1 MDGTTTDHS
10 NVKHNQQYNGHT
22 QTHMKTDRLKKNVH
36 RGILHIEK
44 SLLLFIVAGTVWAA
58 GYDIIGMFS
67 TQGRME
73 LADLFLL
80 FIYAEILGMVGA
92 FYNDHRIPVTL
103 PIIIAITALT
113 RMIILTT
120 KGTDP
125 VNIVYESVGILVLAI
140 AAFILTQKD
149 RISLAKIGVDK

>member
-1 MDGTTTDHS
+1 MLLVESIIKGILVINNHQIKRT
-10 NVKHNQQYNGHT
+10 
-22 QTHMKTDRLKKNVH
+22 VH

-44 SLLLFIVAGTVWAA
+44 ALLLFIVAGTVYAA
-58 GYDIIGMFS
+58 GYDIYTMFS
-67 TQGRME
+67 TQGRMD

-120 KGTDP
+120 KGTEP
-125 VNIVYESVGILVLAI
+125 VNIIFESAGILILAV
-140 AAFILTQKD
+140 AAYVMTLKD
-149 RISLAKIGVDK
+149 KISLQKLKFKNGSKT

>member
-1 MDGTTTDHS
+1 MITGME
-10 NVKHNQQYNGHT
+10 VKKH
-22 QTHMKTDRLKKNVH
+22 VH

-58 GYDIIGMFS
+58 GFDIVHMFGS
-67 TQGRME
+67 QGKMA

-120 KGTDP
+120 KGTEP
-125 VNIVYESVGILVLAI
+125 VNIIYESVGILVLAFS
-140 AAFILTQKD
+140 AFIMSYKD
-149 RISLAKIGVDK
+149 KLSLEKITMRK

>member
-1 MDGTTTDHS
+1 MLI
-10 NVKHNQQYNGHT
+10 V
-22 QTHMKTDRLKKNVH
+22 MKKTVY

-58 GYDIIGMFS
+58 GYDIVGMFS

-80 FIYAEILGMVGA
+80 FIYAEILGMIGA

-113 RMIILTT
+113 RMLVLTT
-120 KGTDP
+120 KEGEA
-125 VNIVYESVGILVLAI
+125 VSIIYESAGILILAI
-140 AAFILTQKD
+140 AAFILTQKE
-149 RISLAKIGVDK
+149 RISLLKLGQKK

>member
-1 MDGTTTDHS
+1 M
-10 NVKHNQQYNGHT
+10 QMF
-22 QTHMKTDRLKKNVH
+22 MKKTVY

-44 SLLLFIVAGTVWAA
+44 ALLLFIVAGTVWAA
-58 GYDIIGMFS
+58 GYDIMGIFS

-113 RMIILTT
+113 RMLVLTT
-120 KGTDP
+120 KEGQA
-125 VNIVYESVGILVLAI
+125 ISIIYESAGILILAI
-140 AAFILTQKD
+140 AAFVLTTKE
-149 RISLAKIGVDK
+149 RISLLKLGEKK

>member
-1 MDGTTTDHS
+1 MIS
-10 NVKHNQQYNGHT
+10 NKF
-22 QTHMKTDRLKKNVH
+22 LKKNVY

-58 GYDIIGMFS
+58 GFDIVAMFS
-67 TQGRME
+67 TQGHME

-120 KGTDP
+120 KGTEP
-125 VNIVYESVGILVLAI
+125 VNIIYESVGILVLAI
-140 AAFILTQKD
+140 AAFILTQKE
-149 RISLAKIGVDK
+149 RISLAKIGVEK

>member
-1 MDGTTTDHS
+1 
-10 NVKHNQQYNGHT
+10 
-22 QTHMKTDRLKKNVH
+22 MKTNESLKRNVY

-58 GYDIIGMFS
+58 GFDIVAMF
-67 TQGRME
+67 TGQGKMA

-120 KGTDP
+120 KGTEP
-125 VNIVYESVGILVLAI
+125 INIIYESVGILVLAV

-149 RISLAKIGVDK
+149 RISLIKLEENK

>member
-1 MDGTTTDHS
+1 MLLVESIIKGILVINNHQIKRT
-10 NVKHNQQYNGHT
+10 
-22 QTHMKTDRLKKNVH
+22 VH

-44 SLLLFIVAGTVWAA
+44 ALLLFIVAGTVYAA
-58 GYDIIGMFS
+58 GYDIFTMFS
-67 TQGRME
+67 TQGRMD

-120 KGTDP
+120 KGTEP
-125 VNIVYESVGILVLAI
+125 VNIIFESAGILILAV
-140 AAFILTQKD
+140 AAYVMTLKD
-149 RISLAKIGVDK
+149 KISLQKLKFKNGSKT

>member
-1 MDGTTTDHS
+1 MLIVESIIKGILVINNHQIKRT
-10 NVKHNQQYNGHT
+10 
-22 QTHMKTDRLKKNVH
+22 VH

-44 SLLLFIVAGTVWAA
+44 ALLLFIVAGTVYAA
-58 GYDIIGMFS
+58 GYDIYTMFS
-67 TQGRME
+67 TQGRMD

-120 KGTDP
+120 KGTEP
-125 VNIVYESVGILVLAI
+125 VNIIFESAGILILAV
-140 AAFILTQKD
+140 AAYVMTLKD
-149 RISLAKIGVDK
+149 KISLQKLKFKNGSKT

>member
-1 MDGTTTDHS
+1 MIS
-10 NVKHNQQYNGHT
+10 NKF
-22 QTHMKTDRLKKNVH
+22 LKKNVY

-58 GYDIIGMFS
+58 GFDIVAMFS
-67 TQGRME
+67 TQGHME

-120 KGTDP
+120 KGTEP
-125 VNIVYESVGILVLAI
+125 VNIIYESAGILVLAI
-140 AAFILTQKD
+140 AAFILTQKE

>member
-1 MDGTTTDHS
+1 
-10 NVKHNQQYNGHT
+10 
-22 QTHMKTDRLKKNVH
+22 MKRTVY

-58 GYDIIGMFS
+58 GYDIVGMFS

-80 FIYAEILGMVGA
+80 FIYAEILGMIGA

-113 RMIILTT
+113 RMLVLTT
-120 KGTDP
+120 KEGEA
-125 VNIVYESVGILVLAI
+125 VSIIYESSGILILAI
-140 AAFILTQKD
+140 AAFVLTTKE
-149 RISLAKIGVDK
+149 RISLLKLGEKK

>member
-1 MDGTTTDHS
+1 
-10 NVKHNQQYNGHT
+10 
-22 QTHMKTDRLKKNVH
+22 MKTDKALKKNVY

-44 SLLLFIVAGTVWAA
+44 ALLLFIVAGTVWAA

-113 RMIILTT
+113 RMLVLTT
-120 KGTDP
+120 KEGEA
-125 VNIVYESVGILVLAI
+125 ISIIYESAGILILAI
-140 AAFILTQKD
+140 AAFVLTQKD
-149 RISLAKIGVDK
+149 RISLLKLGEKK

>member
-1 MDGTTTDHS
+1 MIDS
-10 NVKHNQQYNGHT
+10 AFVK
-22 QTHMKTDRLKKNVH
+22 KRVS

-44 SLLLFIVAGTVWAA
+44 ALLLFIVAGTVWAA
-58 GYDIIGMFS
+58 GYDIVHMFGS
-67 TQGRME
+67 QGKFA

-103 PIIIAITALT
+103 PIIIAITAWT

-120 KGTDP
+120 KGTEP
-125 VNIVYESVGILVLAI
+125 INIIYESSGILVLAI

-149 RISLAKIGVDK
+149 RISLMKLEEKK

>member
-1 MDGTTTDHS
+1 
-10 NVKHNQQYNGHT
+10 
-22 QTHMKTDRLKKNVH
+22 MKNDTMKRTVY

-58 GYDIIGMFS
+58 GFDIIAMF
-67 TQGRME
+67 TGQGKMA

-120 KGTDP
+120 KGTEP
-125 VNIVYESVGILVLAI
+125 VNIIYESAGILILAI

-149 RISLAKIGVDK
+149 RISLLKLGDKS

>member
-1 MDGTTTDHS
+1 MLKR
-10 NVKHNQQYNGHT
+10 NVY
-22 QTHMKTDRLKKNVH
+22 

-58 GYDIIGMFS
+58 GYDIVGMFS

-80 FIYAEILGMVGA
+80 FIYAEILGMIGA

-113 RMIILTT
+113 RMLVLTT
-120 KGTDP
+120 KEGEA
-125 VNIVYESVGILVLAI
+125 VSIIYESSGILILAI
-140 AAFILTQKD
+140 AAFVLTTKE
-149 RISLAKIGVDK
+149 RISLLKLGEKK

>member
-1 MDGTTTDHS
+1 MPFS
-10 NVKHNQQYNGHT
+10 GHMLIV
-22 QTHMKTDRLKKNVH
+22 MKKTVY

-58 GYDIIGMFS
+58 GYDIVGMFS

-80 FIYAEILGMVGA
+80 FIYAEILGMIGA

-113 RMIILTT
+113 RMLVLTT
-120 KGTDP
+120 KEGEA
-125 VNIVYESVGILVLAI
+125 VSIIYESAGILILAI
-140 AAFILTQKD
+140 AAFILTQKE
-149 RISLAKIGVDK
+149 RISLLKLGQKK